1 MKLSIKALAFA
12 AVAVLPS
19 ALSAQTPVDPT
30 VAVTITAFPR
40 PTSAMG
46 YPSSL
51 RGGGFTSNFSVDFVG
66 GTRTFAEHLVWCIDP
81 TRTTSVG
88 STSTYQLYTVAEFAA
103 STFGT
108 LTNDPNLGDMQ
119 EIASLV
125 SDMEDNW
132 GALTTDDRRLRQGQI
147 WDRFTGNN
155 FSAFNGDRE
164 FNAANWYVLYNGQRQ
179 TFLTRIPE
187 PARVPE
193 PTSMA
198 LMGFGIVGL
207 ALVRRR
213 RTN

>member
-19 ALSAQTPVDPT
+19 ALSAQAPVDPT
-30 VAVTITAFPR
+30 VAVTINSFPR
-40 PTSAMG
+40 STGGMG

-51 RGGGFTSNFSVDFVG
+51 VGGGFAATFSVDFAG
-66 GTRTFAEHLVWCIDP
+66 GTSTFTDYLVWCIDV
-81 TRTTSVG
+81 TRATSVG
-88 STSTYQLYTVAEFAA
+88 STSTYQLYTVADFAET
-103 STFGT
+103 TFGT

-119 EIASLV
+119 EISSIVADL
-125 SDMEDNW
+125 EDNW
-132 GALTTDDRRLRQGQI
+132 GTLDNTARRMRQGQV
-147 WDRFTGNN
+147 WDRFAGNN
-155 FSAFNGDRE
+155 FSPYAGDRE
-164 FNAANWYVLYNGQRQ
+164 FDATGWYVLYNGQRQ
-179 TFLTRIPE
+179 TFLTRLPE
-187 PARVPE
+187 PSQVPE